1 MVAVDPSAARA
12 GAPTTCGSGE
22 SQRFCA
28 NHLRAGRGGACP
40 SACVRLDHGAE
51 GDRTPREHAG
61 GARVRPASCLPGR
74 GKHRATVALHLVSST
89 VLFARARADDAA
101 PSAASK
107 PAPTWRERRPRAA
120 SSHSLPHLAPA
131 HKRGRRAVM
140 GWETRLGAP
149 AGWPGTL
156 GDGPGRRTRLVAHR
170 EARLRGQPG
179 LVDVFL
185 LISHSRPIAAAGA
198 QPQVLSSHLPKFGA
212 RARKMASFLLPWAA
226 VAK

>member
-1 MVAVDPSAARA
+1 MS
-12 GAPTTCGSGE
+12 
-22 SQRFCA
+22 
-28 NHLRAGRGGACP
+28 
-40 SACVRLDHGAE
+40 
-51 GDRTPREHAG
+51 DRPNAG

-89 VLFARARADDAA
+89 VLFARAG
-101 PSAASK
+101 
-107 PAPTWRERRPRAA
+107 PTTQRHRPRRSPLVHGA
-120 SSHSLPHLAPA
+120 SGGLARLQVTRC
-131 HKRGRRAVM
+131 HIWRLRTQRGRRAVM

-179 LVDVFL
+179 LVDVFP
-185 LISHSRPIAAAGA
+185 LISHSRPIAAVGA
-198 QPQVLSSHLPKFGA
+198 RPQVLSSHLPKFGA
-212 RARKMASFLLPWAA
+212 QCSQIGVCSWMPWAA

>member
-1 MVAVDPSAARA
+1 MRCASSTGRGLESQERHAATAVIETAMVAVDPSAARA

-120 SSHSLPHLAPA
+120 SIHSLPHLAPA
-131 HKRGRRAVM
+131 HTARA
-140 GWETRLGAP
+140 
-149 AGWPGTL
+149 AGGDGL
-156 GDGPGRRTRLVAHR
+156 GDTPWRAGRVAGHLGRWARPADEAGGP
-170 EARLRGQPG
+170 P
-179 LVDVFL
+179 
-185 LISHSRPIAAAGA
+185 
-198 QPQVLSSHLPKFGA
+198 
-212 RARKMASFLLPWAA
+212 
-226 VAK
+226 